1 MSQVKLSESLQDY
14 LKTIYCLQKE
24 AGGVSASALAENL
37 GVSLPSVSGMMR
49 KLAARKLVSYSPYAP
64 ISLTPAGEREAL
76 EVVRHHRLLES
87 YLQKA
92 FGFGLEALHS
102 QAERLEH
109 ALSDELEEKIDD
121 YLGHPA
127 FDPHGSPIPDAG
139 GQVSARA
146 LEPLASLR
154 EGETGVVR
162 QVTCRNPEQLRHL
175 EEIGLVPGA
184 AVLVLSAA
192 RGSGVIRVQLASR
205 GDEPVGEALAAC
217 VLVARNGGPS

>member
-14 LKTIYCLQKE
+14 LKAIYYLEKE

-49 KLAARKLVSYSPYAP
+49 KLAARKLVSHSPYAP
-64 ISLTPAGEREAL
+64 ISLTPVGEREAL
-76 EVVRHHRLLES
+76 EVVRHHRLLET

-92 FGFGLEALHS
+92 FGFGLEAVHS

-109 ALSDELEEKIDD
+109 SLSDELEEKIDD

-127 FDPHGSPIPDAG
+127 FDPHGSPIPDTNG
-139 GQVSARA
+139 RVHARA
-146 LEPLASLR
+146 LDSLASLR
-154 EGETGVVR
+154 EGERAVVR
-162 QVTCRNPEQLRHL
+162 QISCRAPEQLRHL

-184 AVLVLSAA
+184 AVRVLPAP
-192 RGSGVIRVQLASR
+192 RGSGVVRVQISSR
-205 GDEPVGEALAAC
+205 NDESIGEALAAS
-217 VLVARNGGPS
+217 VQVARNGDDS